1 MIFYIAT
8 VIFIILALY
17 KYLVYH
23 FNTFERLG
31 IPGPKP
37 TFFLGNLLEIRNKG
51 QLQAII
57 DWRKEYGRIFGYFE
71 GYTPVLS
78 VSDPDLL
85 KDVLVKDFENFQSRK
100 PFPLAP
106 RKSLGLFLENGH
118 QWKRSRTLLT
128 PAFSAGKL
136 KQMFG
141 IMNECTDHLLESMNK
156 KAKSCKTLDIYDLF
170 QCLTLDVIGRCA
182 FGLRTNAQADD
193 KDPFLIN
200 VRSLFS
206 RLSKTMI
213 LPAVMLLPF
222 LQYFVF
228 AMKNIVVLFG
238 MNPVVWIRMKM
249 KEIIQI
255 RREMG
260 ANASTFDLVQQMLF
274 SKVKDGSSAFS
285 EREIVAQSM
294 TFLLAGYET
303 TSTVLAFFSHVLAH
317 NQSVQKKLFDEVDS
331 TIGNT
336 EVNYENVKELPYF
349 DMVFDEVCRLYPT
362 ASLIVTRQAK
372 NTATYNGIT
381 IPAGMNIQA
390 DVWSLHHDEEF
401 WEQPSVFNPDR
412 FRKENKQQIKS
423 FSFLPFGAGPRSCI
437 GSRFAM
443 LETKVAMVRV
453 LKQFSFT
460 PCAGSTKDIELDCRG
475 AIVPKH
481 GINVQIESRDK
492 SAKISRY
499 S

>member
-1 MIFYIAT
+1 MLFYLAAVLLFSIA
-8 VIFIILALY
+8 IY

-23 FNTFERLG
+23 FQTFERLG

-37 TFFLGNLLEIRNKG
+37 TFFLGNLLEIRQKG

-57 DWRKEYGRIFGYFE
+57 DWRREFGRVFGYFE

-85 KDVLVKDFENFQSRK
+85 KEVLVKDFDNFQSRK

-141 IMNECTDHLLESMNK
+141 IMNECTDHLLDNLNK
-156 KAKSCKTLDIYDLF
+156 KTKSCKSLDIYDLF

-193 KDPFLIN
+193 QDPFLTN

-206 RLSKTMI
+206 RLSKTLI

-228 AMKNIVVLFG
+228 AMKNIVVVFG
-238 MNPVVWIRMKM
+238 MNPVVWIRLKM

-255 RREMG
+255 RRDMG

-274 SKVKDGSSAFS
+274 SKVKDGSHAFS

-317 NQSVQKKLFDEVDS
+317 NQGVQKKLFEEVDS
-331 TIGNT
+331 KIGET

-362 ASLIVTRQAK
+362 ASL
-372 NTATYNGIT
+372 
-381 IPAGMNIQA
+381 
-390 DVWSLHHDEEF
+390 
-401 WEQPSVFNPDR
+401 
-412 FRKENKQQIKS
+412 FRREKKQQIKAY
-423 FSFLPFGAGPRSCI
+423 SFLPFGAGPRSCI

-453 LKQFSFT
+453 LKQFSFK
-460 PCAGSTKDIELDCRG
+460 PCEGSTKDIELDCRG

-481 GINVQIESRDK
+481 GINVQVENRET
-492 SAKISRY
+492 SAKMSRY

>member
-1 MIFYIAT
+1 MIL
-8 VIFIILALY
+8 FILTGVTLALALY
-17 KYLVYH
+17 KYFVYH
-23 FNTFERLG
+23 FQTFERLG

-37 TFFLGNLLEIRNKG
+37 TLFLGNLPEILKKG

-57 DWRKEYGRIFGYFE
+57 DWRKEYGRVFGYFE

-78 VSDPDLL
+78 VSDPELL
-85 KDVLVKDFENFQSRK
+85 KEVLVKDFENFQSRK

-141 IMNECTDHLLESMNK
+141 IMNECTDHFLENMEK
-156 KAKSCKTLDIYDLF
+156 KTKTSKMLDIYDLY

-182 FGLRTNAQADD
+182 FGLRTNAQVDEE
-193 KDPFLIN
+193 DPFLTN
-200 VRSLFS
+200 VRSLFN

-213 LPAVMLLPF
+213 LPAVMLIPF

-228 AMKNIVVLFG
+228 ALKNIVVLFG

-249 KEIIQI
+249 KEIIEI
-255 RREMG
+255 RKEMG

-303 TSTVLAFFSHVLAH
+303 TSTVLAFLSHVLAH
-317 NQSVQKKLFDEVDS
+317 NPCSQKKLAEEIDS
-331 TIGNT
+331 IIGEN

-372 NTATYNGIT
+372 ETATYNGIT
-381 IPAGMNIQA
+381 IPAGMNVQA
-390 DVWSLHHDEEF
+390 DVWGLHHDKEF
-401 WEQPSVFNPDR
+401 WDQPSVFNPER
-412 FRKENKQQIKS
+412 FRKGNKQHIKPY
-423 FSFLPFGAGPRSCI
+423 SFLPFGAGPRSCI

-443 LETKVAMVRV
+443 LETKIAMVRI
-453 LKQFSFT
+453 LKQFSFK
-460 PCAGSTKDIELDCRG
+460 PCDASKEIELECRG
-475 AIVPKH
+475 AIVPKN
-481 GINVQIESRDK
+481 GINVQVESRK
-492 SAKISRY
+492 WSGKLSRY